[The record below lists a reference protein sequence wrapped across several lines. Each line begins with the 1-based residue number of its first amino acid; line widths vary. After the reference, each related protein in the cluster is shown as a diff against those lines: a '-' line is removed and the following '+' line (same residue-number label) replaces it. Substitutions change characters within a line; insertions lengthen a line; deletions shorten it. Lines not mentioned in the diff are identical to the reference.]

1 MERKVGE
8 IFTYKGKTYEVVQSR
23 ETCIGC
29 AFRGIPCKVSKLI
42 KGGCSSY
49 YRSDNISIIFKEI
62 NNMEIKNN
70 QLTIDIPEGM
80 NIDIE
85 NSDLA
90 KGIIKFKSKYIT
102 YDDIENT
109 LHLKETCIGITTDV
123 NNIDKLTA
131 INELMNIAKYYNK
144 DWKPN
149 WNNNKEKKYLIK
161 FDNYNPEFF
170 VDVNLTTNLGNVYF
184 KNLEDT
190 QSVIDNPNFREI
202 LDAIYKY

>member
-8 IFTYKGKTYEVVQSR
+8 IFTYKGKTYQVVKDRMCEDCGFTYSACESLQDILGNC
-23 ETCIGC
+23 CITTR
-29 AFRGIPCKVSKLI
+29 ADKTSV
-42 KGGCSSY
+42 
-49 YRSDNISIIFKEI
+49 IFKEI

-90 KGIIKFKSKYIT
+90 KGIIKFRSRYIT
-102 YDDIENT
+102 YDDIKNT
-109 LHLKETCIGITTDV
+109 LHLKETCTGITIDV
-123 NNIDKLTA
+123 NNLDKLTA

-144 DWKPN
+144 DWQPN

-161 FDNYNPEFF
+161 FDNFDLTFF
-170 VDVNLTTNLGNVYF
+170 VDVNLTANLGGVYF
-184 KNLEDT
+184 KNLNDA
-190 QSVIDNPNFREI
+190 QSVVDNPNFREI
-202 LDAIYKY
+202 LDTIYKY